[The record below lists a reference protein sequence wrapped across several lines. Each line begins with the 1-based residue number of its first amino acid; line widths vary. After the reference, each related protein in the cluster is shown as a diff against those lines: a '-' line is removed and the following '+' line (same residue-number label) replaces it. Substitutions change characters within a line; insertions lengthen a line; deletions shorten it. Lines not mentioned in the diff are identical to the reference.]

1 MDSIARSQRQTLE
14 KVRANHMM
22 DIRELTTGR
31 FYTMLDDLVADLED
45 AEIEIEDAN
54 AEEVSGWREEDGE
67 DVFYTLTLDGTVR
80 TFFVK
85 EVKRE
90 VM

>member
-1 MDSIARSQRQTLE
+1 
-14 KVRANHMM
+14 MM